1 MVRCVLLDAID
12 PSLNPPFGKLFF
24 SLFKS
29 HIASERQL
37 FSIKMKEIIKKLTI
51 KYQVGLGDRK
61 GFIDPIRWHPF
72 NNLN

>member
-12 PSLNPPFGKLFF
+12 PSLNTPFAKLFF
-24 SLFKS
+24 FVFKS
-29 HIASERQL
+29 HITSERRL
-37 FSIKMKEIIKKLTI
+37 FSIKMKEIIKKLT
-51 KYQVGLGDRK
+51 KYQVGLWDRK